1 MDTSEPAQPDAVT
14 PAEPDGGIVD
24 RREIRFSAGA
34 LKRVIDWSLDSK
46 TTHGLP
52 PIIPDRV
59 ALLPQDHRVDL
70 IYDLE
75 PPVWSFPLRIEALGK
90 LLIAYC
96 LQARIPLP
104 RVARKEIRIGP
115 RYAALVFVVDYSQTP
130 PSQAAEPSNVGQG
143 PMRKR

>member
-14 PAEPDGGIVD
+14 PAEADGVIID
-24 RREIRFSAGA
+24 RREIRFSARA

-46 TTHGLP
+46 SAHGLP
-52 PIIPDRV
+52 PIIPERV
-59 ALLPQDHRVDL
+59 ELLPQDHRVDL

-75 PPVWSFPLRIEALGK
+75 PPAWSFPLRMEALGK

-96 LQARIPLP
+96 LQARIPVP
-104 RVARKEIRIGP
+104 RVARKEIRIGQ
-115 RYAALVFVVDYSQTP
+115 RYAALVFVVDYSQAP
-130 PSQAAEPSNVGQG
+130 PPQAAEPSEVGQG